1 MYVARS
7 AIVLFLILGIIF
19 TISPLVRG
27 DVDQAW
33 AHARPG
39 VIQFMDGVYA
49 GIRNFIAGIGTHDN
63 IDDIAPGGDFEIMI
77 TKESGIFL

>member
-1 MYVARS
+1 MHVARS

-19 TISPLVRG
+19 MTSPLVRG
-27 DVDQAW
+27 ELDQTW

-39 VIQFMDGVYA
+39 VIQFMDGIYA
-49 GIRNFIAGIGTHDN
+49 GIRNFIAGMGTHDN